1 MWSFATI
8 KNPQDKNSST
18 SLSSRQGQVANDVE
32 EFMSCGFVIVAKL
45 HIVEDALFLNFHLWF
60 VQHLGD
66 VIQFMWLYHPVHNYN
81 SIVKVASADEIVLI
95 KHFQFVK
102 EAKRAAGSNLFFK
115 LPDIGDGSVL
125 TSQDRG
131 IIINHDGYP
140 VIVKGQGCDFYI
152 AGGFAVEDTILDFK
166 KVAQC
171 ILLLGL
177 RFF

>member
-8 KNPQDKNSST
+8 TNPQDINSST
-18 SLSSRQGQVANDVE
+18 SLATWPWRDDNDVE
-32 EFMSCGFVIVAKL
+32 EFLSCGFFIVAKL

-66 VIQFMWLYHPVHNYN
+66 VIQFMWLYHPVHNHD

-95 KHFQFVK
+95 EHFQFVK
-102 EAKRAAGSNLFFK
+102 EAECAAGSNLFFK
-115 LPDIGDGSVL
+115 LPDIGDGGVL

-140 VIVKGQGCDFYI
+140 VI
-152 AGGFAVEDTILDFK
+152 
-166 KVAQC
+166 
-171 ILLLGL
+171 
-177 RFF
+177 